1 MDFTDL
7 TSLTQH
13 FIALVMETPFAH
25 DDGTPFSSLDTKIFL
40 KHNSITSGW
49 SLESDTE
56 FGMNLKEFIFLFTLL
71 LTTTDNL
78 KIVTNIYKINDF

>member
-1 MDFTDL
+1 
-7 TSLTQH
+7 
-13 FIALVMETPFAH
+13 METPFGH

-78 KIVTNIYKINDF
+78 KIVYTFLKLRNLLDIKLRTQ